1 MRECEQLKHA
11 LGLPQEPKKSK
22 SGNNDDQNSSR
33 RYGNRNRRPDRCDYR
48 DRRPYCRNDDRGRRD
63 YRRDYHRDDRRD
75 DRRGDYRRDDHREDN
90 RNDRRDERRDDWR
103 DDRLRQ
109 DDHNRNDNGCKEPSP
124 PSQPKGGNPIG
135 AFQTAN
141 RQINFIFGG
150 RQAAKSSRQ

>member
-1 MRECEQLKHA
+1 MTKTVAAAMATVTVDLIDVITVTVDPTVA
-11 LGLPQEPKKSK
+11 M
-22 SGNNDDQNSSR
+22 
-33 RYGNRNRRPDRCDYR
+33 Y
-48 DRRPYCRNDDRGRRD
+48 DRGRRD

-75 DRRGDYRRDDHREDN
+75 DRRGDYRRDDRREDN
-90 RNDRRDERRDDWR
+90 HNDRRDERRDDWR
-103 DDRLRQ
+103 DDCLRQ
-109 DDHNRNDNGCKEPSP
+109 DDHNRNDNDCKEPSP